1 MYFRSSKSDKSPL
14 LNNKEYL
21 KLSLDQKQNKL
32 KDIGKTQSSDSTH
45 AETPSPSDHKNF
57 SAWETLVLFALNFQ
71 KLNVHMNMGNVMG
84 NVA

>member
-1 MYFRSSKSDKSPL
+1 M

-21 KLSLDQKQNKL
+21 KLNLDQKQNKL
-32 KDIGKTQSSDSTH
+32 KDIGKTQSSDSTQND
-45 AETPSPSDHKNF
+45 TPSPSDYKNF